1 MSEPPLPDETPP
13 AGPAIGQDE
22 WVARHGERR
31 AGRGG
36 VLGKIEERLQAA
48 PWYAWLILFVAAFS
62 LLPVVSGSG
71 YIRRV
76 AFDTTLYML
85 LALGLNVVVGW
96 GGLLDLGFVAFYGIG
111 AYAYALLD
119 SHQLGVHLPTLL
131 SIPLVVAIG
140 GLVGFLVGL
149 PSRRLTGDYL
159 AIVTLFFLQIYLTV
173 ATNGRL
179 DLRTQHHGR
188 GERDPARRPA
198 RAVRPLPRRAAPGHL
213 RRRLPLRVRR
223 RLRGRLHRAPL
234 HQPLAHRTRL
244 AVAAGR
250 TRSRPRRWGCR

>member
-1 MSEPPLPDETPP
+1 
-13 AGPAIGQDE
+13 
-22 WVARHGERR
+22 
-31 AGRGG
+31 
-36 VLGKIEERLQAA
+36 
-48 PWYAWLILFVAAFS
+48 
-62 LLPVVSGSG
+62 
-71 YIRRV
+71 
-76 AFDTTLYML
+76 ML

-119 SHQLGVHLPTLL
+119 SHQLGVHLPTLV

-173 ATNGRL
+173 ATNGNSIYGHNITGGANGI
-179 DLRTQHHGR
+179 LRV
-188 GERDPARRPA
+188 DPLELFGHSL
-198 RAVRPLPRRAAPGHL
+198 AVRAPGHL

-244 AVAAGR
+244 AVDAGR